1 MKFLVAALFPEAR
14 PLIRRLELKKE
25 SLGPGLELYI
35 GSDHALLVTGI
46 GRLTAAVK
54 VARALQ
60 LPRLAGVNSVINI
73 GICGCSDISIALG
86 TVFIANKIEED
97 STTRAFF
104 PDMLI
109 RHPFEE
115 ATLVTVDSPKIRGP
129 QEPPERVLYDMEAS
143 GVFQAA
149 AEFITS
155 DRLHFIKI
163 VSDHLLGDKL
173 SKDLIKDLTEDS
185 QNIVLKFLSGLPE
198 LEPKFGL
205 DTDEEEAL
213 QQLREGL
220 RLTQS
225 QMVQVHDWAMAY
237 RIAGGAQL
245 TSKLI
250 AVARAQPDKQTK
262 STRAVALETL
272 RHELGL

>member
-60 LPRLAGVNSVINI
+60 LPRLSAVNSVINI
-73 GICGCSDISIALG
+73 GICGCSDISIDLG

-115 ATLVTVDSPKIRGP
+115 
-129 QEPPERVLYDMEAS
+129 
-143 GVFQAA
+143 
-149 AEFITS
+149 
-155 DRLHFIKI
+155 
-163 VSDHLLGDKL
+163 
-173 SKDLIKDLTEDS
+173 
-185 QNIVLKFLSGLPE
+185 
-198 LEPKFGL
+198 
-205 DTDEEEAL
+205 
-213 QQLREGL
+213 
-220 RLTQS
+220 
-225 QMVQVHDWAMAY
+225 
-237 RIAGGAQL
+237 
-245 TSKLI
+245 
-250 AVARAQPDKQTK
+250 
-262 STRAVALETL
+262 
-272 RHELGL
+272 

>member
-129 QEPPERVLYDMEAS
+129 QELPERVLYDMEAS
-143 GVFQAA
+143 GVFRQQQSLSHQ
-149 AEFITS
+149 ISCT
-155 DRLHFIKI
+155 
-163 VSDHLLGDKL
+163 L
-173 SKDLIKDLTEDS
+173 SK
-185 QNIVLKFLSGLPE
+185 
-198 LEPKFGL
+198 
-205 DTDEEEAL
+205 
-213 QQLREGL
+213 
-220 RLTQS
+220 
-225 QMVQVHDWAMAY
+225 
-237 RIAGGAQL
+237 
-245 TSKLI
+245 
-250 AVARAQPDKQTK
+250 
-262 STRAVALETL
+262 
-272 RHELGL
+272 